1 VLVVDAEELVA
12 DFVLEVA
19 RVLEALVEEE
29 ALALLYGLVLCALLR
44 ECDNLR

>member
-19 RVLEALVEEE
+19 RVLEALVEEV
-29 ALALLYGLVLCALLR
+29 LALLYGLVLCALLR
-44 ECDNLR
+44 ECGNLR